1 MEIEEGTHFLNVD
14 LDIFSRARLDPIVDA
29 FGEKVF
35 VLHVGKWGR
44 RYGAHFE
51 LRGSGIQPATASQTR
66 VSKQAD
72 RLVQRFVGLVK
83 QLPRPARQ
91 LWNNADSR
99 EFNVGIEAA
108 ARSRMFE
115 LRLEPKTLEAVAT
128 VDGRIVI
135 TVYAPELLSPRQTR
149 R

>member
-1 MEIEEGTHFLNVD
+1 MEGEEGTHFLNVD

-44 RYGAHFE
+44 RYSAHFE
-51 LRGSGIQPATASQTR
+51 LSGSGIHPPPASHNR
-66 VSKQAD
+66 VAKEAD

-91 LWNNADSR
+91 LWNKADSR
-99 EFNVGIEAA
+99 EFNVGIELL
-108 ARSRMFE
+108 RSRGCS
-115 LRLEPKTLEAVAT
+115 R
-128 VDGRIVI
+128 
-135 TVYAPELLSPRQTR
+135 
-149 R
+149 

>member
-1 MEIEEGTHFLNVD
+1 MEDEEGTHFLNVD
-14 LDIFSRARLDPIVDA
+14 LEIFSRARLDPIVDA
-29 FGEKVF
+29 FGEKVS

-44 RYGAHFE
+44 RYSAHFE
-51 LRGSGIQPATASQTR
+51 LRGSGIHPPAASHNR
-66 VSKQAD
+66 VAKEAD

-83 QLPRPARQ
+83 QVPRPVRQ
-91 LWNNADSR
+91 LWNKADSR

-115 LRLEPKTLEAVAT
+115 LGLEPKTLEAVAS
-128 VDGRIVI
+128 VSGRIVI
-135 TVYAPELLSPRQTR
+135 TVYAPELLPPHQTR